1 MTKINNLFFIFW
13 DVNNLYGW
21 AVSMCN
27 GQCQCQTDLLFLT
40 EKTKIEKVEK
50 LVEKL
55 HNKKEYLIHIRN
67 LKQVLNR
74 GLVL

>member
-1 MTKINNLFFIFW
+1 
-13 DVNNLYGW
+13 
-21 AVSMCN
+21 MCN

-50 LVEKL
+50 PVEKL

>member
-1 MTKINNLFFIFW
+1 
-13 DVNNLYGW
+13 
-21 AVSMCN
+21 MCN